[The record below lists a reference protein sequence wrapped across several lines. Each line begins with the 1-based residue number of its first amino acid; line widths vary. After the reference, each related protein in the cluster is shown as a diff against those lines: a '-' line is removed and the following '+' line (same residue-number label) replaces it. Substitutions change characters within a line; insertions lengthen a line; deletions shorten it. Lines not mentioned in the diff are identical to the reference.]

1 MTHKH
6 RKITAWDSQDI
17 LKVIRVS
24 SQVCNLIMRDVM
36 TLWCASQGSN
46 EWESWDLKKISNEGQ
61 V

>member
-24 SQVCNLIMRDVM
+24 SQVCNLIMRDIM